1 MLKRLSKGE
10 KKMKRCGALVAAA
23 LMVFSFAFSVEK
35 GKKIYVANHINPH
48 PPTIDGQL
56 DDPVWQRGEWESGF
70 IQRKPYE
77 GQEPSQKTAF
87 KILYDEKNIYVAIQ
101 AFDTEP
107 RKIERRMSRRDDFE
121 GDWVGI
127 EIDSY
132 YDQRTAFCFSVNAAG
147 VKADQVISDDGE
159 NEDPNWDP
167 IWYVKTDTDEKGWNA
182 EMRIPLSQLRYGNK
196 VNQVWGL
203 QLTRVLFRK
212 EETSHWQFIPRD
224 SSGWVSQ
231 FGRLEGIENIKAQRQ
246 VELYPY
252 TVANAQTFQGEA
264 GNPFATGRLSQFM
277 GGLDGKIGVTSDLT
291 LNFTVNPDF
300 GQVEADPSEVN
311 LTAFETYFEEKRPFF
326 IEGRN
331 ILNFR
336 LMLGDG
342 DFSDDNL
349 FYTRRIGGRPHHSPS
364 TVEDEYVDVPQ
375 NTSILGAFKL
385 TGKTKNGLSIGV
397 IESITSRER
406 ADISFLGKMRQETV
420 EPLTNYFGLRL
431 QKDYNRGNTLIGAMV
446 TATNRNIEDTQLN
459 FLHSAAYTGG
469 LDFYHTWKNRTYY
482 IQGNTVFS
490 HVRGSKE
497 AILETQM
504 SPLRY
509 FQRPDAGHVTL
520 DPNRTSLSGFGG
532 TLVGGKLGGGSLK
545 YVGGFTFRSPGF
557 ELNDMGYLRDA
568 DKIMQ
573 FIWAGYNIYEPFSV
587 FRNFNFN
594 FNQWMGWDF
603 SGEQIFS
610 GGNFGV
616 YGQFKNYYTFNVSIN
631 RNDESLAKSLL
642 RGGPSLRWPGRWS
655 PYFDFGTDSR
665 KKLRFH
671 AGSWSSFSDDGN
683 SKYLSCQA
691 GFSYRPSGAV
701 SISVIPSYDVNKQEL
716 QYVETTSLGDEDRYI
731 FGRIDQKTL
740 AVTLRFNISLT
751 PDLSIQFYGQPFV
764 SAGDYT
770 EFKHITDSRARNY
783 DDRFYTFMEKEISFN
798 TDSGVYSIDENRDGT
813 ADYSFEN
820 PNFNFLQFRS
830 NLVLRW
836 EYRPGSVLFLVWSQG
851 RTGVLSN
858 GDFSYGNDL
867 RSLFDIHPHN
877 VFLVKFSYGFRL

>member
-1 MLKRLSKGE
+1 MQQRLFKGE
-10 KKMKRCGALVAAA
+10 RMMKRCGALVAAG

-35 GKKIYVANHINPH
+35 GKKVYVANHINPH
-48 PPTIDGQL
+48 PPIIDGRF

-87 KILYDEKNIYVAIQ
+87 KILYDEKNIYIAIQ

-107 RKIERRMSRRDDFE
+107 QKIEQRMSRRDDFE

-147 VKADQVISDDGE
+147 VKADQVISSDGE

-167 IWYVKTDTDEKGWNA
+167 IWYVKTDTDEEGWNA

-196 VNQVWGL
+196 ASQVWGL
-203 QLTRVLFRK
+203 QLTRMLFRK

-246 VELYPY
+246 VELFPY
-252 TVANAQTFQGEA
+252 TVANVQTFQNEA
-264 GNPFATGRLSQFM
+264 GNPFAMGRSSQFM
-277 GGLDGKIGVTSDLT
+277 GGLDGKIGMTSDLT
-291 LNFTVNPDF
+291 LDFTVNPDF

-331 ILNFR
+331 ILSFR

-342 DFSDDNL
+342 DLSSDNL
-349 FYTRRIGGRPHHSPS
+349 FYTRRIGARPHHSPS
-364 TVEDEYVDVPQ
+364 TVEDEYMDVPQ

-385 TGKTKNGLSIGV
+385 TGKTKNGLSIGI
-397 IESITSRER
+397 IESVTARER
-406 ADISFLGKMRQETV
+406 ADISFLGQLRQETV

-431 QKDYNRGNTLIGAMV
+431 QKDYNRGNTLIGAMA
-446 TATNRNIEDTQLN
+446 TATNRNIEDTHLD

-469 LDFYHTWKNRTYY
+469 LDFYHTWKDRTYF

-490 HVRGSKE
+490 HVRGSEE

-509 FQRPDAGHVTL
+509 FQRPDADHVTL
-520 DPNRTSLSGFGG
+520 DPKRTSLSGWGG

-545 YVGGFTFRSPGF
+545 YVGGFTFRSPGL

-573 FIWAGYNIYEPFSV
+573 FIWAGYNIYQPFSI

-616 YGQFKNYYTFNVSIN
+616 YGQFKNYYTFSVSIN
-631 RNDESLAKSLL
+631 RNQESLAKSLL

-655 PYFDFGTDSR
+655 PSFNFGTDSR
-665 KKLRFH
+665 KKLRFQVS
-671 AGSWSSFSDDGN
+671 SWSSFSDDGN
-683 SKYLSCQA
+683 SKYLSYQA
-691 GFSYRPSGAV
+691 GLSYTPSGAV
-701 SISVIPSYDVNKQEL
+701 SISVMPSYDVNKQEL
-716 QYVETTSLGDEDRYI
+716 QYVESGSLENEDRYI

-764 SAGDYT
+764 SAGDYA
-770 EFKHITDSRARNY
+770 EFKHITDSRAQNY
-783 DDRFYTFMEKEISFN
+783 NDRYYTFMEEEISFDK
-798 TDSGVYSIDENRDGT
+798 DSGVYNIDENIDGT
-813 ADYSFEN
+813 IDYSFED

-836 EYRPGSVLFLVWSQG
+836 EYKPGSVLFLVWSQG
-851 RTGVLSN
+851 RTGISSN